1 MDAIRDSIKRF
12 ISGEL
17 LRLLPDTLGDSTSLV
32 ESGIVDSTGVLE
44 VVAFLEESFAIKNRR
59 RGARPREPGQHR
71 RHGRLDREEEERG
84 RVSAVPF
91 PSTRWKLRSCSEV
104 GAKVGVLGRVRIYG
118 GGDVCIGNRVLFDGR
133 RAPVELHAFP
143 GARIL
148 IEDDVEI
155 GSGVS
160 LEAREWIR
168 IGAGARL
175 RRLLQDHGQPLSC
188 SRRRPG
194 GHA

>member
-1 MDAIRDSIKRF
+1 M
-12 ISGEL
+12 
-17 LRLLPDTLGDSTSLV
+17 
-32 ESGIVDSTGVLE
+32 
-44 VVAFLEESFAIKNRR
+44 
-59 RGARPREPGQHR
+59 
-71 RHGRLDREEEERG
+71 
-84 RVSAVPF
+84 SAVPF

-175 RRLLQDHGQPLSC
+175 GDFCKIMDNHFHALVGDRAVTPSSRRVEVEEGAWLGPWVVLVRGAHVGRGALVRGRSVVSHAVPAGACVEGQPA
-188 SRRRPG
+188 RVTAP
-194 GHA
+194 